1 MRPDAEGTCR
11 SDTPANYLKKQL
23 ARRPTATMPCGGA
36 GEHRHQ
42 AAGDICGPRC
52 PNQASTSHTSPIPEC
67 ATRKKLRELVACS
80 KSVAEVVRRL
90 GINPV
95 GGNQAHIGRRIAA
108 LRIDT
113 SHFLR
118 VPRSR
123 PKGAMDNPLTLGSPS
138 NGRIPGDRLHRELL
152 RAGIAESCALC
163 GIGTEWNGRPLRLEV
178 DHVSGEWWDNRPGN
192 LRLLCPNCHAVT
204 DTYRGRNR
212 RRRA

>member
-1 MRPDAEGTCR
+1 MRAKMSESEIDISHFTDPR
-11 SDTPANYLKKQL
+11 V
-23 ARRPTATMPCGGA
+23 
-36 GEHRHQ
+36 RHTEE
-42 AAGDICGPRC
+42 R
-52 PNQASTSHTSPIPEC
+52 
-67 ATRKKLRELVACS
+67 LRELVACS
-80 KSVAEVVRRL
+80 RSVAEVVRRL

-118 VPRSR
+118 APRGR
-123 PKGAMDNPLTLGSPS
+123 PKGALGNPLTLGSPS

-152 RAGIAESCALC
+152 RTGIAESC

-178 DHVSGEWWDNRPGN
+178 DHANGEWWDNRPDN
-192 LRLLCPNCHAVT
+192 VRLLCPNCHAVT

-212 RRRA
+212 RRRT